1 MFLTNQQPSEEDT
14 VINKFTH
21 TENKHMVEVLT
32 LQAIE
37 LGMLAPDCRLV
48 YGKGNTSYGH
58 ATEIYAERI
67 EEDGQRR
74 RMSRPQW
81 VPEFGYKDGPSF
93 VGNQIAAV
101 QNALYG
107 MIGVKQNEA
116 RKQLAAQDDSTN
128 RYRRAELEN
137 VDASGEYPAKVK
149 FFSDA
154 GDSKHLNITATEF
167 EQMKAV
173 LLDYRND

>member
-1 MFLTNQQPSEEDT
+1 M
-14 VINKFTH
+14 INKFTH
-21 TENKHMVEVLT
+21 TENRQMVEILT

-37 LGMLAPDCRLV
+37 LGLLEPDCRLV

-58 ATEIYAERI
+58 STEIHVERI
-67 EEDGQRR
+67 VDGQRVR
-74 RMSRPQW
+74 QPRPQW
-81 VPEFGYKDGPSF
+81 LPEFGYKDGPSF
-93 VGNQIAAV
+93 VGNTIYAV

-107 MIGVKQNEA
+107 MIGVKQEA
-116 RKQLAAQDDSTN
+116 ARAARIKAEEEATEAPDNSIRN
-128 RYRRAELEN
+128 NYRRYELEQ

-167 EQMKAV
+167 EQIKNV